1 VSLTSVP
8 GKMIESVI
16 KNKITQYMNYIFCW
30 EIVGMASARETYLSN
45 LLEF

>member
-1 VSLTSVP
+1 
-8 GKMIESVI
+8 
-16 KNKITQYMNYIFCW
+16 MNYIFCW